1 MNLARLETGSDVNF
15 QTTWSIDAYCISQP
29 SSMEL
34 TLVQGGVVAQPHVDQ
49 KPVFEVRHWEIEIFS
64 VKSTFNHFYIL

>member
-15 QTTWSIDAYCISQP
+15 QTSWST
-29 SSMEL
+29 EL

-49 KPVFEVRHWEIEIFS
+49 KPVFEVRHLEIEISS